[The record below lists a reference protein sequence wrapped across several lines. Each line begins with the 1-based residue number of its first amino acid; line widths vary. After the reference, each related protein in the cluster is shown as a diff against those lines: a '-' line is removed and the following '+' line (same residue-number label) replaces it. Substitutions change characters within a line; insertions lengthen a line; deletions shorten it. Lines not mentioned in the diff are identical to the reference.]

1 MRISTSQIFNI
12 GVNSMLSQQSNLA
25 RTQQQ
30 VGSGKEILAPS
41 DDPVGTVRSLE
52 LSRALGR
59 TEQYD
64 RNANLL
70 LSRLSLEESVL
81 GDNVN
86 ILQRIRDLAL
96 QGNNA
101 SQSNESKGAIATEI
115 FQQLDGLL
123 SSANTRDS
131 SGHYIFAGYQEAG
144 EPFSSSA
151 GTYSYNGDDGQ
162 RQLQIGPATH
172 IADGDPGSDIYMRI
186 NNGNGRFQAAAAAA
200 NTGTAVI
207 DAGSL
212 ADITAFTGDAVT
224 IQFTGPT
231 TYDLLDSGGLPISSG
246 LTYEDGS
253 NIVVDGMS
261 VSITGQPQAGDEFT
275 LTGSTSQDLFSMV
288 EALATALATDRN
300 SPEQRAAQRNEVNV
314 AIANIDQALD
324 HMVNKQAGI
333 GARIQSVERQTDIN
347 SGASVQLQESLSE
360 IQDLD
365 YAEAISRMN
374 QQLLGLQAA
383 QQAFS
388 KVNSLSLFN
397 YL

>member
-96 QGNNA
+96 QANNA
-101 SQSNESKGAIATEI
+101 SQSNESKGAIATEM

-144 EPFSSSA
+144 EPFSSSSGA
-151 GTYSYNGDDGQ
+151 YSYNGDDGQ
-162 RQLQIGPATH
+162 RLLQIGPATH
-172 IADGDPGSDIYMRI
+172 IADGDSGSDIYMRI
-186 NNGNGRFQAAAAAA
+186 KNGNGLFQAAAEAT
-200 NTGTAVI
+200 NTGTGII

-224 IQFTGPT
+224 IQFTLTG
-231 TYDLLDSGGLPISSG
+231 YDVLDSGGGTILSG
-246 LTYEDGS
+246 GTYEEGS
-253 NIVVDGMS
+253 NIVVGGMS
-261 VSITGQPQAGDEFT
+261 VSISGQPQAGDEFT
-275 LTGSTSQDLFSMV
+275 LAGSSSQDLFSMV
-288 EALATALATDRN
+288 DALAAALATDRN
-300 SPEQRAAQRNEVNV
+300 SPEQRAAQINEVNV

-347 SGASVQLQESLSE
+347 SGASLQLQESLSE